1 MSKISHSRKPC
12 MISTYQVAKGYK
24 GAEIAMKE
32 AIHVLGMTTTRL
44 PYTNYYPTVRN
55 AEL

>member
-12 MISTYQVAKGYK
+12 MISTYQVGKGYK